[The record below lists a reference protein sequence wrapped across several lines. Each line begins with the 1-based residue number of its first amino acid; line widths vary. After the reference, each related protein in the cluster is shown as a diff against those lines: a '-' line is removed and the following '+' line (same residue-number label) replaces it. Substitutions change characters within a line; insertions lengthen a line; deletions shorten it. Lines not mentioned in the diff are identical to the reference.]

1 MILRRSRV
9 ACRNRARLLG
19 VKFPDSSSHRR
30 WTRKEVDTLRN
41 LADRGE
47 DVFRIAEAVG
57 RTVVACR
64 NALSRMRRGQQ
75 KPKPISLEPRRSVVL
90 SNSDERRES
99 VAAGW
104 PPLTANERSVV
115 EYLASCGPAS
125 CADLTDGTPVTAR
138 HVRRIVDKL
147 LTMEILVRSGR
158 AGGRQLYALRT
169 GRK

>member
-90 SNSDERRES
+90 SNRDERRES